1 MKKVCQDY
9 LAPKAVLERS
19 VLLALGILALL
30 DFVGRQ
36 VTQGWMVLQ
45 DKQVCQALRV
55 RVSPSALT
63 LKAAIS
69 QVTKQLLLFL

>member
-1 MKKVCQDY
+1 MKKVCQGY

-55 RVSPSALT
+55 RVSPPALT

>member
-1 MKKVCQDY
+1 MKKVCQGY